1 MGLNPL
7 KATLKSLCLKF
18 AHQIN
23 NYGKP
28 SLIPILF
35 FIFNESY
42 ILLKMKIVYTI
53 LCFLAVTTS
62 GFSQSKQKENLLLD
76 NGVSEQ
82 MARFRKHQISNVQYI
97 LFFGIP
103 NQKNE
108 DINSNLNLMVTL
120 SDLSQPLYLDF
131 KEKTSKIKAIQVNG
145 KSAAIVHEKG
155 HIVLAAKDLVLG
167 KNNISISFIAGNL
180 SLNRNDDFLYTLL
193 VPDRASTLFPCFDQ
207 PDIKATYQLTLS
219 VPKEWSV
226 LAGADVAEKLDKG
239 DFISYTFGESDKMST
254 YLFSFV
260 AGKFKSVTQKP
271 GNLEMT
277 MLYRENNAEKIR
289 VSTDTIFKLH
299 QQSLEFLEK
308 YTHYKFP
315 FQKLDFA
322 SIPVFQYGGMEHVGA
337 IQYRESTL
345 FLDNSATDSE
355 KLDRAKLIAHETSH
369 MWFGDLVTMKWFDDV
384 WMKEV
389 FANFMAD
396 KIMNPIFP
404 KVNHNLQFLTA
415 HYPNAY
421 AEDRSLGT
429 HPIKQNLENLKNAG
443 SLYGAI
449 IYNKAPI
456 MMRQLEASMGK
467 EAFQKGIEKY
477 IKKYANDN
485 ADWNNLVEILD
496 TETPLDM
503 KKWSE
508 VWVNKYGRAI
518 FNNQIKYDAQNRISS
533 FEIWQEAEG
542 KSDNVWPQ
550 IFDIGLVYPD
560 QVKILSVNIKDRN
573 LSLKEAIGLEKPLS
587 IICNYNGFGYGVFPL
602 DGNIESVL
610 TLKDEVARAS
620 TYINIYENT
629 LTGNGTP
636 SKAFDC
642 FLKGIQ
648 QEENEL
654 VLKTITNQ
662 TSNVFWKFLT
672 EKQQTKAQ
680 KQLEDVLYKRLE
692 ENLPSNIKKTLFN
705 LFSSIAYSD
714 SAKAKLYALWS
725 KEKVITGLKL
735 NEDDYTNMAM
745 NLAIFQHEK
754 ADEILNKARTA
765 ITNPDKQKRFDFL
778 LPSLS
783 QDEKVRDA
791 FVQSLKKD
799 ENREKESWVSVG
811 LANIHHPL
819 RQQSAKKY
827 IRFSLDLT
835 EEIQRTGDIFFPK
848 DWLNNTIGKYASKY
862 AFDEVQRFL
871 KENPN
876 FSPILKRKLLQATDG
891 LYRAQNIK
899 KETE

>member
-1 MGLNPL
+1 M
-7 KATLKSLCLKF
+7 KIRYSFLCLF
-18 AHQIN
+18 T
-23 NYGKP
+23 
-28 SLIPILF
+28 
-35 FIFNESY
+35 FI
-42 ILLKMKIVYTI
+42 TI
-53 LCFLAVTTS
+53 
-62 GFSQSKQKENLLLD
+62 GFSQSKQNGNLVLE

-82 MARFRKHQISNVQYI
+82 MAIFRKHQISNVSYG
-97 LFFGIP
+97 LSFEIP
-103 NQKNE
+103 NQKE
-108 DINSNLNLMVTL
+108 QDIISALKLDLTL

-131 KEKTSKIKAIQVNG
+131 KEKSENVKLVSANG
-145 KSAAIVHEKG
+145 KNIAILHEKG
-155 HIVLAAKDLVLG
+155 HIVIPVESLISG
-167 KNNISISFIAGNL
+167 KNTITISFIAGNL

-207 PDIKATYQLTLS
+207 PDIKATYKLSLT
-219 VPKEWSV
+219 VPKDWSV
-226 LAGADVAEKLDKG
+226 LAGADVKEKVEKG
-239 DFISYTFGESDKMST
+239 DFTAYTFGESDKMST

-277 MLYRENNAEKIR
+277 MLYRENNPEKIQ

-308 YTHYKFP
+308 YTNYKFP

-404 KVNHNLQFLTA
+404 KVNHNLQFFSA
-415 HYPNAY
+415 HYSSAY

-429 HPIKQNLENLKNAG
+429 HPIKQHLANLKDAG

-477 IKKYANDN
+477 IKKYANNN

-496 TETPLDM
+496 AETPLDM
-503 KKWSE
+503 QKWSQ
-508 VWVNKYGRAI
+508 VWVNQSGRAI
-518 FNNQIKYDAQNRISS
+518 FSNKIEYDAQNRIRK
-533 FEIWQEAEG
+533 FEIQQKAED
-542 KSDNVWPQ
+542 KSGNVWPQ
-550 IFDIGLVYPD
+550 VFQIGLVYAD
-560 QVKILSVNIKDRN
+560 NVKVLNVNIKDKN
-573 LSLKEAIGLEKPLS
+573 LLLKEAVGLEKPLT
-587 IICNYNGFGYGVFPL
+587 IIYNYNGFGYGVFPL
-602 DGNIESVL
+602 DGNHLEVISG
-610 TLKDEVARAS
+610 LKDEVTRAS
-620 TYINIYENT
+620 SYSNLYENT
-629 LTGNGTP
+629 LIGNISP
-636 SKAFDC
+636 IKAFDC

-648 QEENEL
+648 TEENEL
-654 VLKTITNQ
+654 VLKIA
-662 TSNVFWKFLT
+662 SNNLNSIFWKFLT
-672 EKQQTKAQ
+672 EKQQNKVQ
-680 KQLEDVLYKRLE
+680 QQLEAILYERLQT
-692 ENLPSNIKKTLFN
+692 NLTSNIKKTLFN

-714 SAKAKLYALWS
+714 SAKAKLYQIWN
-725 KEKVITGLKL
+725 KEVVIPNLKL
-735 NEDDYTNMAM
+735 NEDDYTNIAM
-745 NLAIFQHEK
+745 NLAIFKHEK
-754 ADEILNKARTA
+754 ADEILEKTRTT
-765 ITNPDKQKRFDFL
+765 ITNPDKQKRFEFL

-783 QDEKVRDA
+783 KDESVRGA
-791 FVQSLKKD
+791 FLESLKDDK
-799 ENREKESWVSVG
+799 NREKEAWVSVG
-811 LANIHHPL
+811 LANVHHPL
-819 RQQSAKKY
+819 RQESAQKY

-848 DWLNNTIGKYASKY
+848 DWLNNTIGKYSSKY

-876 FSPILKRKLLQATDG
+876 FSPILKRKLFQATDV

>member
-1 MGLNPL
+1 
-7 KATLKSLCLKF
+7 
-18 AHQIN
+18 
-23 NYGKP
+23 
-28 SLIPILF
+28 
-35 FIFNESY
+35 
-42 ILLKMKIVYTI
+42 MKIFYSFLCVLAFTTI
-53 LCFLAVTTS
+53 
-62 GFSQSKQKENLLLD
+62 GFSQSKQKENLLLE

-82 MARFRKHQISNVQYI
+82 LAIFRKKQVSDVRYD
-97 LFFGIP
+97 LGFEIP
-103 NQKNE
+103 GQKTENIKS
-108 DINSNLNLMVTL
+108 DLKLYLTL

-131 KEKTSKIKAIQVNG
+131 KEKTSNIKSIQVNE
-145 KSAAIVHEKG
+145 KSIAIVHEKG
-155 HIVLAAKDLVLG
+155 HIVIADKDLILG
-167 KNNISISFIAGNL
+167 KNTVAISFIAGNL

-193 VPDRASTLFPCFDQ
+193 VPDRASTLFPCLDQ
-207 PDIKATYQLTLS
+207 PDIKATYKLSLT
-219 VPKEWSV
+219 VPKDWTV
-226 LAGADVAEKLDKG
+226 LAGADVKEKVEKG
-239 DFISYTFGESDKMST
+239 DFTSYAFGESDKMST

-260 AGKFKSVTQKP
+260 AGKFKTVTQQP
-271 GNLEMT
+271 GNREMT
-277 MLYRENNAEKIR
+277 MLYRENNPEKFR
-289 VSTDTIFKLH
+289 VSADTIFNLH
-299 QQSLEFLEK
+299 QQSVDFLEK
-308 YTHYKFP
+308 YTNYKFP

-345 FLDNSATDSE
+345 FLDNSSTDSE

-429 HPIKQNLENLKNAG
+429 HPIKQHLENLKDAG

-496 TETPLDM
+496 AETPLDM

-518 FNNQIKYDAQNRISS
+518 FSDQIKYDVQNRISS

-560 QVKILSVNIKDRN
+560 QVKVLSVNIKDRN

-587 IICNYNGFGYGVFPL
+587 IIYNYNGFGYGVFPL

-610 TLKDEVARAS
+610 NLKDEVGRAS

-629 LTGNGTP
+629 LTGNVTP
-636 SKAFDC
+636 GKAFDC

-654 VLKTITNQ
+654 VLKVITNQ

-680 KQLEDVLYKRLE
+680 KQLEAVLYSRLQA
-692 ENLPSNIKKTLFN
+692 NLPSNIKKTLFN
-705 LFSSIAYSD
+705 LFSSIAYSN
-714 SAKAKLYALWS
+714 SAKAKLYSLWS
-725 KEKVITGLKL
+725 KEKVIQSLKL
-735 NEDDYTNMAM
+735 NEDDYTNMAT
-745 NLAIFQHEK
+745 NLAIFKHSK
-754 ADEILNKARTA
+754 ADEILNKARTT

-783 QDEKVRDA
+783 KDEMVRDA
-791 FVQSLKKD
+791 FVKLLKDD
-799 ENREKESWVSVG
+799 ENREKESWVAVG
-811 LANIHHPL
+811 LANINHPL
-819 RQQSAKKY
+819 HQKSAQKY
-827 IRFSLDLT
+827 IRFSLDLV

-848 DWLNNTIGKYASKY
+848 DWLNNTIGKYSSKY

>member
-1 MGLNPL
+1 
-7 KATLKSLCLKF
+7 
-18 AHQIN
+18 
-23 NYGKP
+23 
-28 SLIPILF
+28 
-35 FIFNESY
+35 
-42 ILLKMKIVYTI
+42 MKIFYSFLCVLAFTTI
-53 LCFLAVTTS
+53 
-62 GFSQSKQKENLLLD
+62 GFSQSKQKENLVLE

-82 MARFRKHQISNVQYI
+82 MAHFRKKQISEVTYG
-97 LFFGIP
+97 LSFEIP
-103 NQKNE
+103 QQKQQE
-108 DINSNLNLMVTL
+108 INSNLALNLTI
-120 SDLSQPLYLDF
+120 SDLSEPLYLDF
-131 KEKTSKIKAIQVNG
+131 KEKSSNIKSIQVNA
-145 KSAAIVHEKG
+145 KSIAIVHEKG
-155 HIVLAAKDLVLG
+155 HIVIAAKDLIQG
-167 KNNISISFIAGNL
+167 KNTIAISFTAGNL

-207 PDIKATYQLTLS
+207 PDIKATYNLSLT
-219 VPKEWSV
+219 VPKDWTV
-226 LAGADVAEKLDKG
+226 LAGADVKEKVEKG
-239 DFISYTFGESDKMST
+239 DFTAYSFGESDKMST

-260 AGKFKSVTQKP
+260 AGKFKTVTQKP
-271 GNLEMT
+271 GNREMT
-277 MLYRENNAEKIR
+277 MLYRENNAEKLR
-289 VSTDTIFKLH
+289 MSTDTIFNLH
-299 QQSLEFLEK
+299 QQSVDFLEK
-308 YTHYKFP
+308 YTNYPFP

-345 FLDNSATDSE
+345 FLDNSSTDSE

-404 KVNHNLQFLTA
+404 KVNHNLQFLSA
-415 HYPNAY
+415 HYSNAY

-429 HPIKQNLENLKNAG
+429 HPIKQHLANLKDAG

-496 TETPLDM
+496 AETPLDM
-503 KKWSE
+503 QKWSE
-508 VWVNKYGRAI
+508 VWVNKSGRAI
-518 FNNQIKYDAQNRISS
+518 FSDKIEYDAKNRISS
-533 FEIWQEAEG
+533 FEISQQAED
-542 KSDNVWPQ
+542 KSANVWPQ
-550 IFDIGLVYPD
+550 IFEIGLVYKD
-560 QVKILSVNIKDRN
+560 QVKVITVNIKDKN
-573 LSLKEAIGLEKPLS
+573 LVVKEAIGLEKP
-587 IICNYNGFGYGVFPL
+587 IAVIYNYNGFGYGVFPL
-602 DGNIESVL
+602 DGNNIEAVL
-610 TLKDEVARAS
+610 SLKDEVARAS
-620 TYINIYENT
+620 AYINIYENT
-629 LTGNGTP
+629 LTGNVAP
-636 SKAFDC
+636 KKAFDC
-642 FLKGIQ
+642 FIKGIQ

-654 VLKTITNQ
+654 VLKIITNQ

-680 KQLEDVLYKRLE
+680 KQLEEVLYKRLQA
-692 ENLPSNIKKTLFN
+692 NLPSNIKKTLFN
-705 LFSSIAYSD
+705 LFSSIAYSN
-714 SAKAKLYALWS
+714 SAKAKLYALWN
-725 KEKVITGLKL
+725 KEKVIPSLKL

-745 NLAIFQHEK
+745 NLAIFKHEK
-754 ADEILNKARTA
+754 ADEILNKARTT
-765 ITNPDKQKRFDFL
+765 ITNPDKQKRFEFL

-783 QDEKVRDA
+783 KDEMVRDA
-791 FVQSLKKD
+791 FVKSLKDD
-799 ENREKESWVSVG
+799 ENREKESWVALG

-819 RQQSAKKY
+819 RQESAQKY
-827 IRFSLDLT
+827 IRFSLDLV

-848 DWLNNTIGKYASKY
+848 DWLNNTIGKYSSKY
-862 AFDEVQRFL
+862 AYDEVQRFL

>member
-1 MGLNPL
+1 M
-7 KATLKSLCLKF
+7 KIFYSFLCL
-18 AHQIN
+18 
-23 NYGKP
+23 
-28 SLIPILF
+28 
-35 FIFNESY
+35 
-42 ILLKMKIVYTI
+42 
-53 LCFLAVTTS
+53 LAFTAI
-62 GFSQSKQKENLLLD
+62 GFSQSKQKENLLLE

-82 MARFRKHQISNVQYI
+82 LAIFRKKQVSDVRYD
-97 LFFGIP
+97 LGFEIP
-103 NQKNE
+103 AKKTE
-108 DINSNLNLMVTL
+108 DIKSDLKLHLTL
-120 SDLSQPLYLDF
+120 SDLSQSLYLDF
-131 KEKTSKIKAIQVNG
+131 KEKTSNIKSIQVNE
-145 KSAAIVHEKG
+145 KSIAIVHEKG
-155 HIVLAAKDLVLG
+155 HIVIAPEVLILG
-167 KNNISISFIAGNL
+167 KNTVAISFTAGNL

-193 VPDRASTLFPCFDQ
+193 VPDRASTLFPCLDQ
-207 PDIKATYQLTLS
+207 PNIKATYKLNLT
-219 VPKEWSV
+219 VPKDWTV
-226 LAGADVAEKLDKG
+226 LAGADVKEKVEKG
-239 DFISYTFGESDKMST
+239 DFTSYTFGESDKMST

-260 AGKFKSVTQKP
+260 AGKFKSVTKKP
-271 GNLEMT
+271 GNREMT
-277 MLYRENNAEKIR
+277 MLYRENNPEKFR
-289 VSTDTIFKLH
+289 VSADTIFNLH
-299 QQSLEFLEK
+299 QQSLDFLEK
-308 YTHYKFP
+308 YTNYPFP
-315 FQKLDFA
+315 FKKLDFA

-345 FLDNSATDSE
+345 FLDNSSTDSE

-429 HPIKQNLENLKNAG
+429 HPIKQHLANLKDAG

-496 TETPLDM
+496 AETPLDM
-503 KKWSE
+503 QKWSE
-508 VWVNKYGRAI
+508 VWVNKSGRGI
-518 FNNQIKYDAQNRISS
+518 FTDKIEYDSQNKIKK
-533 FEIWQEAEG
+533 FEISQEAED
-542 KSDNVWPQ
+542 KSGNIWPQ
-550 IFDIGLVYPD
+550 IFEIGLVYRD
-560 QVKILSVNIKDRN
+560 QVKVISVNIKDQN

-587 IICNYNGFGYGVFPL
+587 FIYNYNGFGYGVFPL
-602 DGNIESVL
+602 DGNTLESVL
-610 TLKDEVARAS
+610 NLKDEVARAS

-629 LTGNGTP
+629 LTGNVAP

-672 EKQQTKAQ
+672 TKQQNKAQ
-680 KQLEDVLYKRLE
+680 KQLEDVLYKRLQA
-692 ENLPSNIKKTLFN
+692 NLPSNIKKTLFN
-705 LFSSIAYSD
+705 LFSSIAYSN
-714 SAKAKLYALWS
+714 SAKAKLYLLWN
-725 KEKVITGLKL
+725 KEKVIQSLKL

-745 NLAIFQHEK
+745 NLAIFKHAK
-754 ADEILNKARTA
+754 ADEILSKARTA

-783 QDEKVRDA
+783 KDELVRDA
-791 FVQSLKKD
+791 FVKSLKDD
-799 ENREKESWVSVG
+799 ENREKESWVAVG
-811 LANIHHPL
+811 LANINHPL
-819 RQQSAKKY
+819 RQESAQKY
-827 IRFSLDLT
+827 IKFSLDLV

-848 DWLNNTIGKYASKY
+848 DWLNNTIGKYSSKY

-876 FSPILKRKLLQATDG
+876 FSPILKRKLLQATDA

>member
-1 MGLNPL
+1 
-7 KATLKSLCLKF
+7 
-18 AHQIN
+18 
-23 NYGKP
+23 
-28 SLIPILF
+28 
-35 FIFNESY
+35 
-42 ILLKMKIVYTI
+42 MKITYI
-53 LCFLAVTTS
+53 FLCFLTVITI
-62 GFSQSKQKENLLLD
+62 GFSQSKQKNNLVLES
-76 NGVSEQ
+76 GVSEQ
-82 MARFRKHQISNVQYI
+82 MAHFRKHQIADVTYEL
-97 LFFGIP
+97 LFEIP
-103 NQKNE
+103 NQKSQ
-108 DINSNLNLMVTL
+108 DINSVLTLNLAL

-131 KEKTSKIKAIQVNG
+131 KEKSQNIKSIAVNE
-145 KSAAIVHEKG
+145 KSSAVSHKEG
-155 HIVLAAKDLVLG
+155 HIVISPEVLVLG
-167 KNNISISFIAGNL
+167 KNKITISFIAGNL

-207 PDIKATYQLTLS
+207 PDIKATYILSLS
-219 VPKEWSV
+219 VPKDWSV
-226 LAGADVAEKLDKG
+226 LAGADVKEKVEKG
-239 DFISYTFGESDKMST
+239 EFITYTFGESDKMST

-260 AGKFKSVTQKP
+260 AGKFKSVTRKP
-271 GNLEMT
+271 DNLEMT
-277 MLYRENNAEKIR
+277 MLYRENNPEKFR
-289 VSTDTIFKLH
+289 VSADTIFNLH
-299 QQSLEFLEK
+299 QQSLDFLEQ
-308 YTHYKFP
+308 YTNYKFP

-404 KVNHNLQFLTA
+404 KVNHNLQFFSA
-415 HYPNAY
+415 HYANAY

-429 HPIKQNLENLKNAG
+429 HPIKQNLANLKNAG

-456 MMRQLEASMGK
+456 MMRQLEASMG
-467 EAFQKGIEKY
+467 AAPFQKGIEKY

-496 TETPLDM
+496 AETPLDM

-508 VWVNKYGRAI
+508 VWVNKSGRAI
-518 FNNQIKYDAQNRISS
+518 FTDQIEYDTQNRIKK
-533 FEIWQEAEG
+533 FEIQQKAED
-542 KSDNVWPQ
+542 KSNNIWPQ
-550 IFDIGLVYPD
+550 VFQIGLVYD
-560 QVKILSVNIKDRN
+560 DSVKVLNVNIKDKN
-573 LSLKEAIGLEKPLS
+573 LLLKEAVGLEKPLT
-587 IICNYNGFGYGVFPL
+587 IIYNYNGFGYGVFPL
-602 DGNIESVL
+602 DGNNLDYIS

-620 TYINIYENT
+620 AYSNLYENM
-629 LTGNGTP
+629 LIGKISP
-636 SKAFDC
+636 SEAFDY
-642 FLKGIQ
+642 FFRGVQ
-648 QEENEL
+648 FEENEL
-654 VLKTITNQ
+654 VLKNVSNNLSTIYWRFFTQ
-662 TSNVFWKFLT
+662 
-672 EKQQTKAQ
+672 KQQERVQSLLSYTIYA
-680 KQLEDVLYKRLE
+680 RLHTG
-692 ENLPSNIKKTLFN
+692 LSANIKKTLFG
-705 LFSSIAYSD
+705 LFSSVAHSD
-714 SAKAKLYALWS
+714 SAKAKLYQIWN
-725 KEKVITGLKL
+725 KEIVIPNLKL
-735 NEDDYTNMAM
+735 NEDDYTNIAM
-745 NLAIFQHEK
+745 NLAIFKHEK
-754 ADEILNKARTA
+754 ADEILNKTRTA
-765 ITNPDKQKRFDFL
+765 ITNPDKQKRFEFL

-783 QDEKVRDA
+783 KDELVRDA
-791 FVQSLKKD
+791 FVKSLKDD

-819 RQQSAKKY
+819 RQESAQKY

-848 DWLNNTIGKYASKY
+848 DWLNNTIGKYSSKY